1 MCNIHSK
8 CHNFK
13 PNFLYEE
20 YLDNFTKSKVFNV
33 NLAPDVEN
41 PINDLS
47 VLWDVYFE
55 YVWYVYLFLLHE
67 IVLAYE
73 LISASIALIKE
84 IRKQLWRKLRIVNAL
99 FNIINEKHCLMSIT
113 NLQNI
118 LNTDTLDHFN
128 TDARKNNRFFILKQ
142 TELFFV
148 ILDCIKKRH
157 AVKLIIRRKWHFF
170 FKLQMQ
176 NFPL

>member
-13 PNFLYEE
+13 PIFFYEE
-20 YLDNFTKSKVFNV
+20 YLDKFTKSKIFNV
-33 NLAPDVEN
+33 NLASYVEN

-73 LISASIALIKE
+73 LICASIALINE
-84 IRKQLWRKLRIVNAL
+84 IRKQLWRKLRIVNARL
-99 FNIINEKHCLMSIT
+99 NIINDKHCLMPKT

-128 TDARKNNRFFILKQ
+128 TNARKNNRFSY
-142 TELFFV
+142 
-148 ILDCIKKRH
+148 
-157 AVKLIIRRKWHFF
+157 
-170 FKLQMQ
+170 
-176 NFPL
+176 